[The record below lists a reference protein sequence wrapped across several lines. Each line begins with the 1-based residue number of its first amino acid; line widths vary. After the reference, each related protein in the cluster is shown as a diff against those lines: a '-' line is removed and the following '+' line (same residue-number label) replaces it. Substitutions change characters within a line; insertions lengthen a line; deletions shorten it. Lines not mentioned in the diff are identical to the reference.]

1 MRILVT
7 GASGCIG
14 HYICEALIEQT
25 DHELFLLVRDPAKLQ
40 IDVNRRPNVNVLT
53 VNLRDLEPLQAL
65 LPTINQ
71 AVLTATAWGDPTETY
86 DLNVTKTLALIQA
99 LDPQVCEQILY
110 FSTASLLS
118 REQTLLPEAGEIGTD
133 YIRTKYQCFEK
144 LQQLESIPKVVTV
157 FPTLVVGGDEHKP
170 TSHLSSGIPE
180 VMRWAGLLR
189 FLKLEG
195 SFHFIHG
202 RDIAQ
207 VICHLVQHPEAAPVD
222 QLVLGNRSMSA
233 NEFIEAICE
242 VCDRKSFFKI
252 DLSPTLANI
261 IIKLFN
267 IQMADW
273 DRFCLD
279 YRHFSYPNPINP
291 KTFGLSNYCST
302 LTDLLRRR

>member
-14 HYICEALIEQT
+14 HYICEALIQQT
-25 DHELFLLVRDPAKLQ
+25 EHELFLLVRNPDKLKV
-40 IDVNRRPNVNVLT
+40 DVNVRSGIHVVT
-53 VNLRDLEPLQAL
+53 ANLRDLEPLQEL

-86 DLNVTKTLALIQA
+86 DINVTKTLELIQA
-99 LDPQVCEQILY
+99 LDPAVCEQVLY

-118 REQTLLPEAGEIGTD
+118 REQTLLPEAGAIGTD

-157 FPTLVVGGDEHKP
+157 FPTLVVSGDENKP

-189 FLKLEG
+189 FLKLDG

-207 VICHLVQHPEAAPVD
+207 VICHLVQHPKAAPSD
-222 QLVLGNRSMSA
+222 QLVLGNRSMTT

-242 VCDRKSFFKI
+242 VCDKKSFFKI
-252 DLSPTLANI
+252 DLSPTLTNI

-279 YRHFSYPNPINP
+279 YRHFSYPNPISP
-291 KTFGLSNYCST
+291 ETFGYSSYCST
-302 LTDLLRRR
+302 LKKLLQIR